1 MSFNS
6 IQFLFFFPIVAV
18 LYFAIPH
25 KIRWFWLLIASYYF
39 YMSWNPKYAILIFT
53 STLITYTGGLLIE
66 KANEIKDK
74 KLSVRVRK
82 LLVFLSISGNLSILF
97 LFKYYNFF
105 SNTLKGVFSYFHM
118 DINMPTFNFLLPV
131 GISFYTFQALS
142 YIVDI
147 YRKDVKAEKHLGK
160 YALFV
165 SFFPQLLSGPIQKS
179 KDFLPQID
187 ERHYFDYDRVKNG
200 LLLML
205 WGYFQKTMVAD
216 RLGEFVNTVYS
227 NPAKNKGF
235 IIILATIFFAFQ
247 LYCDFSS
254 YSDMAIGAAE
264 VMGFRLCKNF
274 ETPYFSKSIKEFW
287 RRWHMSLTSWFK
299 DYLYFPL
306 GGSRC
311 SKLRTYFNIMVV
323 FLVSGL
329 WHGAALNF
337 LVWGFLHGLYQIFEN
352 ILKPIREKI
361 VKILHIRTNVFS
373 YRLNQVLINF
383 ILVDFAWIFFRAAS
397 LRDALILIKNMI
409 YLDPLIFIDGSL
421 FKLGLDQLNFFM
433 AMMSLGIVLA
443 ANLLQRKINLRNELS
458 KQNAVFRWS
467 LYLAAVLVII
477 IFGIYGQSYNPKQFI
492 YSRF

>member
-1 MSFNS
+1 
-6 IQFLFFFPIVAV
+6 
-18 LYFAIPH
+18 
-25 KIRWFWLLIASYYF
+25 
-39 YMSWNPKYAILIFT
+39 
-53 STLITYTGGLLIE
+53 
-66 KANEIKDK
+66 
-74 KLSVRVRK
+74 
-82 LLVFLSISGNLSILF
+82 
-97 LFKYYNFF
+97 
-105 SNTLKGVFSYFHM
+105 
-118 DINMPTFNFLLPV
+118 
-131 GISFYTFQALS
+131 
-142 YIVDI
+142 
-147 YRKDVKAEKHLGK
+147 
-160 YALFV
+160 
-165 SFFPQLLSGPIQKS
+165 
-179 KDFLPQID
+179 
-187 ERHYFDYDRVKNG
+187 
-200 LLLML
+200 ML

-306 GGSRC
+306 RGSRC